1 MTREPIIQVES
12 LSRTFTYHRRGA
24 GLRGA
29 VRSFFHRKIETIE
42 AVKDVSFQIKPG
54 EFVGFIG
61 PNGAGKTTTLKM
73 LSGVLHP
80 TGGTVNVLNRVPQE
94 RDNNF
99 LRQIG
104 FVMGQKDSLF
114 DELPAMELFLLMRDV
129 YEIPRAD
136 FENALD
142 TLAGLLHVR
151 SLLDIQTRRLSLGQR
166 MKCELISCL
175 LHMPR
180 VLFLDEPTIGLDV
193 ASQRMIRD
201 FFRDYNRETGATI
214 LLTSHYLE
222 DIKSLCERIIF
233 IDSGRILFDGP
244 LQDIMERYAPNVHIS
259 FSTEEDEGD
268 DHAKAVSSIGEV
280 EYDDAAKV
288 FRLRVDRSMTSD
300 VARQILNTCP
310 VNSILIEEPSM
321 EEVVT
326 ALGGNDVC

>member
-1 MTREPIIQVES
+1 VTREPIIQVAS
-12 LSRTFTYHRRGA
+12 LSRTYEHDRRASGLKGA
-24 GLRGA
+24 I
-29 VRSFFHRKIETIE
+29 RSFFHREHETIE
-42 AVKDVSFQIKPG
+42 AVKKISFRIDPG

-80 TGGTVNVLNRVPQE
+80 TSGAVRVLNHVPQD
-94 RDNNF
+94 RRNDF
-99 LRQIG
+99 LRQIA

-114 DELPAMELFLLMRDV
+114 DELPAMELFLLMRDI
-129 YEIPRAD
+129 YEIPHAN
-136 FENALD
+136 FEHALD
-142 TLAGLLHVR
+142 TLAGLLDVR
-151 SLLDIQTRRLSLGQR
+151 DVLDIQTRRLSLGQR

-193 ASQRMIRD
+193 ASQKTIRD

-233 IDSGRILFDGP
+233 IDHGRILFDGP
-244 LQDIMERYAPNVHIS
+244 LDEIMARYAPDVHIS
-259 FSTEEDEGD
+259 FSTEEGGIE
-268 DHAKAVSSIGEV
+268 DHAKAVASLGEV
-280 EYDDAAKV
+280 EYDETDSV
-288 FRLRVDRSMTSD
+288 FRLRVDRSRSSD
-300 VARQILNTCP
+300 AARKILNTCP
-310 VNSILIEEPSM
+310 VNRILIEEPSL

-326 ALGGNDVC
+326 ALGRDHVR

>member
-1 MTREPIIQVES
+1 MNQQPIIEVES
-12 LSRTFTYHRRGA
+12 LTRTYTYHRREFGLKGA
-24 GLRGA
+24 I
-29 VRSFFHRKIETIE
+29 RSFFHRKIETIE
-42 AVKDVSFQIKPG
+42 AVKAISFRVDPG

-80 TGGTVNVLNRVPQE
+80 TGGTVNVLDHTPHE
-94 RDNNF
+94 RRNDF

-104 FVMGQKDSLF
+104 FVVGQKDSLF

-129 YEIPRAD
+129 YEIPAAD
-136 FENALD
+136 FEHALD
-142 TLAGLLHVR
+142 TLAGLLDVGD
-151 SLLDIQTRRLSLGQR
+151 LLDIQTRRLSLGQR

-193 ASQRMIRD
+193 ASQKMIRD

-233 IDSGRILFDGP
+233 IDHGNILYDGP
-244 LQDIMERYAPNVHIS
+244 LDEVMERYAPSVHIS
-259 FSTEEDEGD
+259 FSTEEGKAD
-268 DHAKAVSSIGEV
+268 DRAKAVSCLGKV
-280 EYDDAAKV
+280 DYDDADGV
-288 FRLRVDRSMTSD
+288 FRLRVDRSRSSD

-310 VNSILIEEPSM
+310 VNSILIEEPSL

-326 ALGGNDVC
+326 ALGGNDVR